1 MENEVLFNDA
11 AKQQLKKGIDTVC
24 NAVKVTLGP
33 QGRNVIINKGMDY
46 PHITKDG
53 VTVAKEIFLNNPY
66 EMMGAN
72 LIKSIASKTCD
83 DAGDGC
89 QPLYSKIYT
98 PNGYIKMGDVKI
110 GDEICGTNN
119 TIQKVIGVFPQGE
132 RKIYKMKFDHQR
144 ETKCCGYH
152 IWSVINE
159 KGEYENLKT
168 SELIENFDKHKYY
181 IPKTSIEFNTRK
193 LPIDPYLLGLLIGD
207 GCLRK
212 NGSIELSI
220 GYKKEYIIDEIIVP
234 EGIEFN
240 VKDYKDKN
248 YLRIKFKGI
257 DIYGKTMKD
266 YLNDLGLL
274 DCKSGTKF
282 IPELYLY
289 SDYNQRSSLLS
300 GILNTDGYINRHGL
314 FEISTISNKLND
326 DIINLSR
333 SLGKSV
339 NTRVKIRKPG
349 GSYSMTSI
357 NAINELKGNKY
368 GIQLMEIE
376 DTGEYEV
383 VQCIKVSNPDELYI
397 TDDYIVT
404 HNTSNSTVLSQHI
417 INNGYKIIKTHPDS
431 NPIEI
436 KRGIEKASD
445 IVVDFVKKSS
455 VKINGNFESI
465 RQVATISAN
474 NDEEI
479 GKLIAEAIYHVG
491 EYGAVT
497 IEKSHNAETTLSST
511 SGFRISQRGYL
522 SPYFITNE
530 SKGECVLE
538 DVYIFITDKKLD
550 KTSDVLPLLNIV
562 SGQNKSLLIIA
573 EDVTGDALSTLV
585 LNKIQAGIKICAIK
599 GPEFGQNRKDSLID
613 LAVLVDAKVD
623 SIMQDGTFGYA
634 TKVIVKK
641 ENTIIIGANG
651 SKENVDKRTNELLD
665 LKSNLKE
672 DFEIKLINERLS
684 RFSNGVSVLNI
695 GAKTEIELVEKMDR
709 IDDALNATKAAI
721 EEGVVPGGGIM
732 FLKAKDQLLKNKY
745 KFSKEELYGFDV
757 LFDSLSAPIN
767 QILLNAGVDPEEIID
782 EILEKKKLFYGYN
795 AKTYKYGD
803 LFKQGVIDPAKVLRV
818 ALQNAVSVS
827 VLFLTTEC
835 AIISNA

>member
-1 MENEVLFNDA
+1 
-11 AKQQLKKGIDTVC
+11 
-24 NAVKVTLGP
+24 
-33 QGRNVIINKGMDY
+33 
-46 PHITKDG
+46 
-53 VTVAKEIFLNNPY
+53 
-66 EMMGAN
+66 
-72 LIKSIASKTCD
+72 
-83 DAGDGC
+83 
-89 QPLYSKIYT
+89 
-98 PNGYIKMGDVKI
+98 MGDVKI

-119 TIQKVIGVFPQGE
+119 TIQKVTGVFPQGK
-132 RKIYKMKFDHQR
+132 RKTYRMKFDNGR
-144 ETKCCGYH
+144 ETICCGYH
-152 IWSVINE
+152 LWTVKNE
-159 KGEYENLKT
+159 LNEIKTLKT
-168 SELIENFDKHKYY
+168 LELIETFDSHKYMTPNFY
-181 IPKTSIEFNTRK
+181 NKS
-193 LPIDPYLLGLLIGD
+193 D
-207 GCLRK
+207 
-212 NGSIELSI
+212 S
-220 GYKKEYIIDEIIVP
+220 
-234 EGIEFN
+234 
-240 VKDYKDKN
+240 KD
-248 YLRIKFKGI
+248 L
-257 DIYGKTMKD
+257 KD
-266 YLNDLGLL
+266 YLFDDVLLG
-274 DCKSGTKF
+274 
-282 IPELYLY
+282 
-289 SDYNQRSSLLS
+289 
-300 GILNTDGYINRHGL
+300 
-314 FEISTISNKLND
+314 
-326 DIINLSR
+326 
-333 SLGKSV
+333 
-339 NTRVKIRKPG
+339 
-349 GSYSMTSI
+349 
-357 NAINELKGNKY
+357 
-368 GIQLMEIE
+368 IE
-376 DTGEYEV
+376 ETGETEF

-417 INNGYKIIKTHPDS
+417 INNGYKLIKTHPDA
-431 NPIEI
+431 NPIAI
-436 KRGIEKASD
+436 KRGIEKASE
-445 IVVDFVKKSS
+445 IVVDFVQKSS

-530 SKGECVLE
+530 AKGECVLE
-538 DVYIFITDKKLD
+538 DTYIFISDKKLD

-585 LNKIQAGIKICAIK
+585 LNKVQAGIKICAIK

-623 SIMQDGTFGYA
+623 SIMQEGSFGYA
-634 TKVIVKK
+634 SKVIVKK

-651 SKENVDKRTNELLD
+651 SKENIEKRTSELLD

-672 DFEIKLINERLS
+672 DFEIKLVNERLS

-757 LFDSLSAPIN
+757 LYNSLSAPIN
-767 QILLNAGVDPEEIID
+767 QILLNAGVDPDEIIE